1 MIDPAIFPRLQALW
15 AEADAAF
22 RTDDAYV
29 IDMAEESVKVYA
41 QRMARRARREAAAQ
55 VAVRVVET
63 VPVKSKPVE
72 TVPVK
77 SKPVEMVDM
86 KVDAVV
92 ATSDEARRERSRA
105 QARQAYAEKMG
116 AMTEDERRAWHRA
129 KNGPRTERSRAE
141 ARERYAAQMAA
152 MSPEER
158 KAFHRAKNE
167 RAKAKRQGDVGGAA

>member
-1 MIDPAIFPRLQALW
+1 MIDLALIPKLQALW

-22 RTDDAYV
+22 RADDAYV

-55 VAVRVVET
+55 VAVEIVET
-63 VPVKSKPVE
+63 VPVKSEPVE
-72 TVPVK
+72 TVA
-77 SKPVEMVDM
+77 M
-86 KVDAVV
+86 KVDAMV
-92 ATSDEARRERSRA
+92 ATSGEARRERSRA
-105 QARQAYAEKMG
+105 QARQAYVRKMA
-116 AMTEDERRAWHRA
+116 AMTEEERRAWHRA
-129 KNGPRTERSRAE
+129 KNGPGTERSRAE

-152 MSPEER
+152 MSPKER